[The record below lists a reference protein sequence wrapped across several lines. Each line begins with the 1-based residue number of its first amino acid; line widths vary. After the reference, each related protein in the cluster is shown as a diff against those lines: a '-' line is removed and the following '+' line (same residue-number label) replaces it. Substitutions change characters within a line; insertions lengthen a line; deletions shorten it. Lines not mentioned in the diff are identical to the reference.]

1 MAIRKINLSMAA
13 SDKLSEAYISAAQR
27 DDPPCSQP
35 QRSEQQ
41 EWTAESLAR
50 FFHETYEN
58 LAPSFGYETRP
69 ETREFNPESKNGR
82 LMITVCGA
90 ILLRFNAAL
99 AAAYEKGYA
108 KAYDELNPSQPA
120 RTHQKH
126 RNTKGESPIAI
137 RNKAISDAH
146 SAALAAYEKG
156 YAKAYDELK
165 DQIDGG

>member
-1 MAIRKINLSMAA
+1 MAA

-41 EWTAESLAR
+41 EWTVQTEAGDNNVGIYPRYGKRIAFIHPRIEAERIVAA
-50 FFHETYEN
+50 H
-58 LAPSFGYETRP
+58 
-69 ETREFNPESKNGR
+69 
-82 LMITVCGA
+82 
-90 ILLRFNAAL
+90 NAAL
-99 AAAYEKGYA
+99 AAAYEKGCPNA
-108 KAYDELNPSQPA
+108 S
-120 RTHQKH
+120 KH

-146 SAALAAYEKG
+146 NAALAAYEKE